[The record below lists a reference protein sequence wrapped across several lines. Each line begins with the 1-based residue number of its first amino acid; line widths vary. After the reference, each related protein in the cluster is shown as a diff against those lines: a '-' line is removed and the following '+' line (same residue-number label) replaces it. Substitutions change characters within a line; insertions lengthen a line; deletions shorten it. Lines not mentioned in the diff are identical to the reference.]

1 MQRQFDDLLLGS
13 IELFCLAAELGSFTL
28 AANAASVTPA
38 AVSRSVAR
46 LEARLGVR
54 LFVRTTRQIRLT
66 DSGRRYF
73 EQCRD
78 ALSQL
83 VDAER
88 EATGQQATPA
98 GVLRISMP
106 TPYGHY
112 RVLPLLPAFRERYP
126 DVRVDTHLS
135 NRNIDFAEEGYDLA
149 IRGSAPADSNLIARK
164 LEDAE
169 LVIVATPGYLKR
181 AGMPTAVDDLHAHEC
196 IQFELPSSG
205 RTIPWL
211 FNDGS
216 DEIDVATTGSYGT
229 SGDYLAGVTLARSG
243 AGLFQTYRF
252 IVEQDLRAGT
262 LVEVLPGL
270 GGRSRPFMLL
280 YPHARF
286 CRRAYVC
293 SSTFSSSIWRARR
306 PGSRPRT
313 RQNEPAHRARRTGSR
328 CRRRVSMPALWPPST
343 CRISPVTNGA
353 ESRYRIAST
362 MSLISPMRPTGCSD
376 ASVACV
382 SGACIGDLM
391 IPGDTA
397 FTRMPAFA
405 YSIASDFVAAFNPPF
420 VSDASTDGTLLFA

>member
-28 AANAASVTPA
+28 AANAAGVTPA

-46 LEARLGVR
+46 LEERLGVR

-98 GVLRISMP
+98 GLLRISMP

-126 DVRVDTHLS
+126 AVRIETHLS
-135 NRNIDFAEEGYDLA
+135 NRNVDFAEEGYDLA
-149 IRGSAPADSNLIARK
+149 IRGRAPADSSLVARK

-169 LVIVATPGYLKR
+169 LVVATPDYLKR
-181 AGMPTAVDDLHAHEC
+181 AGTPTAIADLHAHEC

-211 FNDGS
+211 FDDGA
-216 DEIDVATTGSYGT
+216 DEIDVTTAGSYGT
-229 SGDYLAGVTLARSG
+229 SGDVLAGVTLARSG

-252 IVEQDLRAGT
+252 IVEHDLRAGT
-262 LVEVLPGL
+262 LVEVLSGL
-270 GGRSRPFMLL
+270 GGRSRPFVLL

-286 CRRAYVC
+286 L
-293 SSTFSSSIWRARR
+293 SSRVRVFVDFLVEQLAQAPANRTAGTRGTR
-306 PGSRPRT
+306 GGVSR
-313 RQNEPAHRARRTGSR
+313 
-328 CRRRVSMPALWPPST
+328 
-343 CRISPVTNGA
+343 
-353 ESRYRIAST
+353 
-362 MSLISPMRPTGCSD
+362 
-376 ASVACV
+376 
-382 SGACIGDLM
+382 
-391 IPGDTA
+391 
-397 FTRMPAFA
+397 
-405 YSIASDFVAAFNPPF
+405 
-420 VSDASTDGTLLFA
+420 